1 MSSTSL
7 AYSNYYRSLSK
18 KLMAST
24 MPYPYC
30 DWYHRISWWVHLFSQ
45 GIITGSFNFVELH
58 LCEGHACSCSFLIS
72 DKKVWISS
80 TCMGPHLSV
89 ASALLLG
96 SIQNC
101 SKDKNNIEFYAWERN
116 FRGDLVIIRIL
127 LSMFLM
133 HFVCNLV
140 CILHFVTVNFQN
152 LLCSIMHLFN
162 HFFFSVPKKK
172 SFC

>member
-1 MSSTSL
+1 MF
-7 AYSNYYRSLSK
+7 
-18 KLMAST
+18 
-24 MPYPYC
+24 YPYS
-30 DWYHRISWWVHLFSQ
+30 DWYHRIGWVHLFSQ
-45 GIITGSFNFVELH
+45 AIITGSFNFVELR
-58 LCEGHACSCSFLIS
+58 LCEDHACFCSFLIS

-80 TCMGPHLSV
+80 TCMGHHLSV
-89 ASALLLG
+89 ASAMLLG

-133 HFVCNLV
+133 LFMCNLV

-162 HFFFSVPKKK
+162 HFVFRIHYINLFSDFAVVAVLLDCTTIEI
-172 SFC
+172 SGCYI